1 MKVGS
6 DTIKCITNPKKA
18 EMPFRG
24 IKSADSGELRI
35 LNSNKHIAKSAD
47 SGIMKTDKQFG
58 KKVGKHAIDWGLNPS
73 SAEDRKALENIIDDI
88 Y

>member
-1 MKVGS
+1 
-6 DTIKCITNPKKA
+6 
-18 EMPFRG
+18 MPFRG

-35 LNSNKHIAKSAD
+35 LNSNKRIAKSAD
-47 SGIMKTDKQFG
+47 
-58 KKVGKHAIDWGLNPS
+58 KVGKHAIDWGLNPS